1 MKYAQYETAGEFL
14 CRMTGIF
21 EETEAVNGLMFGI
34 CLQLRENVF
43 KYGSQ
48 PLFAIVEDDSG
59 IHLAALMTPPHK
71 LNLCAT
77 GKVSVECIN
86 ALIHGLLEHSWH
98 IPAVL
103 AEKTFVESFAELWA
117 KSKKCRIRE
126 GMKQAVHELRTV
138 RPIKYASGS
147 IRQAT
152 SEDMDIAQ
160 AWGHIVEQAISDGNL
175 FLWVD
180 SVPVSMAAKIRPT
193 PHGESVNFVY
203 TTPPEFRGRGY
214 ATSLVATLS
223 QKILDSGKK
232 FCCLYTDLANP
243 TSNSIYRKIGY
254 TPVAK
259 VVDIHF
265 DY

>member
-1 MKYAQYETAGEFL
+1 MKYTQYETADEFL
-14 CRMTGIF
+14 NRMIGIF
-21 EETEAVNGLMFGI
+21 EQTEAINGLMFGI
-34 CLQLRENVF
+34 CFQLRKNVF

-48 PLFAIVEDDSG
+48 PLFAIVEDNSG

-71 LNLCAT
+71 LALCAA
-77 GKVSVECIN
+77 GNASAQCID
-86 ALIHGLLEHSWH
+86 ALVHGLLEQSWH

-103 AEKTFVESFAELWA
+103 AEKKIAEMFADAWT
-117 KSKKCRIRE
+117 KYQNCRVRE
-126 GMKQAVHELRTV
+126 GMKQAVHELSTV

-160 AWGHIVEQAISDGNL
+160 AWGYVVEQAISDGNL
-175 FLWVD
+175 FLWFD

-193 PHGESVNFVY
+193 PHGESVSFVY
-203 TTPPEFRGRGY
+203 TPPEFRGRGY
-214 ATSLVATLS
+214 ATSLVAALS
-223 QKILDSGKK
+223 QKILDSGKQ

-254 TPVAK
+254 VPVAK